1 VDIEW
6 RAYDLHP
13 GIPPEGQPIPWPPEV
28 RAQRGQ
34 NFKRLAD
41 QAGLPYGDRSH
52 WYDSEPAHEASEWAS
67 EQGAGE
73 KFRHAIYD
81 AYFVKNI
88 NIGSPDVL
96 AKIANDLGLDGDDL
110 REALKEERYR
120 ERVTEQFQEA
130 HQVGVTGVPTFVAGG
145 YAVVGAQ
152 PYEMFIRLMETVGAQ
167 RRAEAS

>member
-1 VDIEW
+1 M
-6 RAYDLHP
+6 HP

-52 WYDSEPAHEASEWAS
+52 WFDSEPAHEASEWAS

-73 KFRHAIYD
+73 RFRHAIYE
-81 AYFVKNI
+81 AYFVQNI

-96 AKIANDLGLDGDDL
+96 VKIANELGLDGESL
-110 REALKEERYR
+110 RQALNDQRYR
-120 ERVTEQFQEA
+120 NRVTEQFAEA
-130 HQVGVTGVPTFVAGG
+130 HQIGVTGVPTFVAGG

-152 PYEMFIRLMETVGAQ
+152 PYEMFVRLMETVGAQ
-167 RRAEAS
+167 RRAEAT